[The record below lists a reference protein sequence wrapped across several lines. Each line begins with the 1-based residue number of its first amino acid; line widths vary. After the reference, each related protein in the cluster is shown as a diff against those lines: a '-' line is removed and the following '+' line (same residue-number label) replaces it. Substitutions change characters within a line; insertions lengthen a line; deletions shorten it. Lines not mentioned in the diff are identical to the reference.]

1 MDIDPIAARP
11 DTETEA
17 EILLEEMK
25 DTMDE
30 TVEIPTDLKVEI
42 LTGEEAEKKV
52 ETLTVTGETT
62 ETPPTTEEIIQ
73 VEGAQ
78 TVETEEAL
86 LKEIL
91 QMR

>member
-25 DTMDE
+25 DSMD
-30 TVEIPTDLKVEI
+30 EIPTDVRVEI

-86 LKEIL
+86 PKEIL
-91 QMR
+91 QMM